1 MSYVSRVKKL
11 LEGKQEEGEE
21 KKLRLRWMGYVE
33 LDFGN
38 VGMRTRALYRTEW

>member
-21 KKLRLRWMGYVE
+21 KKN
-33 LDFGN
+33 LD
-38 VGMRTRALYRTEW
+38 